1 MKRIKQ
7 PVLLLLIV
15 ITCVFMPLS
24 CMPVVFVLN
33 TVNPMQSAFITDFT
47 VENQSGEDVQFTPI
61 GTWGAEGNRA
71 TLPIFAVRFPA
82 IHSLKTGNFLLKPGE
97 RRVVLYDWDDINLSE
112 IAVRS
117 QEGKLYQL
125 VIDPTPT
132 ERQYHAPETNLFVIP
147 LLSTLPTASESVEV
161 AIQGSSKLWRFYAV
175 MLCALALPFVLWR
188 LVLAYRKEKRAA
200 PQAAPPPSSLA
211 AGSESGEK

>member
-7 PVLLLLIV
+7 PILLLLIV

-33 TVNPMQSAFITDFT
+33 TVNPMQLAFITDFT

-71 TLPIFAVRFPA
+71 TLPIFIARFPA
-82 IHSLKTGNFLLKPGE
+82 LPSPKIGNFLLKPGE
-97 RRVVLYDWDDINLSE
+97 KRVVLYDWDDINLSE

-117 QEGKLYQL
+117 QEGKIYQL
-125 VIDPTPT
+125 VVDPTPT
-132 ERQYHAPETNLFVIP
+132 ERQYHAPETNHFVIP
-147 LLSTLPTASESVEV
+147 LLSSLSTASERVEI
-161 AIQGSSKLWRFYAV
+161 ATQGSSKVWRFYVV
-175 MLCALALPFVLWR
+175 MLCALALPFALWR

-200 PQAAPPPSSLA
+200 PQATLP
-211 AGSESGEK
+211 